1 VDRSRAA
8 AERRA
13 VIGADAYGLL
23 DQRLLFAALAA
34 ALAGLVRG
42 FSGFGAALTFIPL
55 ASIVYDPKVAIVVL
69 WVIDAIGTAPLIP
82 RQFREADWRAVTPL
96 ALGALA
102 TMPVGV
108 WILAWADVTALRW
121 GVSLFVLACTAGLAS
136 GWRYRRRPGLAA
148 SLGVGGVSG
157 FFNGAVGVGGPP
169 VVLFWLAGQ
178 TSAIRA
184 RANIFAYFALTT
196 VLAFGLFIWQGLFT
210 APILVL
216 AVVLTPCYMVPI
228 KIGDRMF
235 RRGTETL
242 FRRVAFGICAAAG
255 LLGLPIRG

>member
-1 VDRSRAA
+1 M
-8 AERRA
+8 
-13 VIGADAYGLL
+13 IGPVALALL
-23 DQRLLFAALAA
+23 DQRLLFAGAAA

-55 ASIVYDPKVAIVVL
+55 ASIVYDPKVAIVTL
-69 WVIDAIGTAPLIP
+69 WVIDAIGTAPLIL

-96 ALGALA
+96 ALGAFV
-102 TMPVGV
+102 TMPAGV
-108 WILAWADVTALRW
+108 WVLAWADVMPLRW

-136 GWRYRRRPGLAA
+136 GWRYRGRPHTVT
-148 SLGVGGVSG
+148 SFGVGGISG
-157 FFNGAVGVGGPP
+157 FFNGAVGIGGPP

-184 RANIFAYFALTT
+184 RANIFSYFTLTT

-210 APILVL
+210 LPVLVL

-228 KIGDRMF
+228 RIGDRMF
-235 RRGTETL
+235 RRGTQVL
-242 FRRVAFGICAAAG
+242 FRRVAFMICGAAG
-255 LLGLPIRG
+255 VLGLPIWG